1 MGGRNYTWLTEKQLD
16 GEMAD
21 FPPLDTKRCER
32 EANSLFKTWLFV
44 KDTRGMR
51 EITCSSC
58 GHSEKLLTPMRIMDE
73 KWAWLMGACHDQ
85 PATCPWCG
93 AGGKIKER
101 RYIRNGVKLTEYHP
115 VLFLQEKDGVL
126 YAQGFWTRKLYDSQ
140 MDATQLGQPPLFME
154 TEACRFR
161 IGRADGY
168 TRSGWDGRYIRTT
181 VEGNYGRNHWIRE
194 AFTSGIGYY
203 SGFEAY
209 TIFGSEAYYHSK
221 LRYCGYEIY
230 RGRPKLTDGTIC
242 GDLIRYLTAATQY
255 PQQIERIAKAGWRGL
270 IDDLIYQR
278 KKNVA
283 ILKWEEPDLK
293 KSLGLSGEELKTFR
307 DAKCSPYLIGEYK
320 KFRKAGIPA
329 SYEDLRKLNEMPW
342 GSYHEALKLCLHHG
356 IRPGRLVRYLEEH
369 TGTVNSIAVSK
380 YRYETFQIWKDWL
393 DMAGKLGYDLKNE
406 TVLLP
411 KELGRKHDEA
421 AEELNRRTL
430 REERKARAARIKE
443 RRKKYAAEI
452 NGFVF
457 RPAESSREIVAEGKA
472 LQHCVGG
479 YAERHMA
486 GKLTIC
492 FVRRV
497 ENPEASLY
505 TIEMHGAEL
514 IQIHGFKNERMP
526 GSKNPREVVGPELDA
541 WLAWIKRGSKRDKQG
556 NPVLPDVKDKKE
568 VKIA

>member
-1 MGGRNYTWLTEKQLD
+1 MGGYEFLTQKELSKD
-16 GEMAD
+16 MTD
-21 FPPLDTKRCER
+21 FPPLDVARCER

-44 KDTRGMR
+44 RDTRGMR
-51 EITCSSC
+51 EIACSGC

-73 KWAWLMGACHDQ
+73 QWAYLVTAGHDQ

-93 AGGKIKER
+93 ADGQIKER
-101 RYIRNGVKLTEYHP
+101 RYIRNGVKLEEYHP

-126 YAQGFWTRKLYDSQ
+126 YAQGFWTRKLYDGH
-140 MDATQLGQPPLFME
+140 MTAEELAQPPLFME

-194 AFTSGIGYY
+194 AFTSGNGYY

-230 RGRPKLTDGTIC
+230 RGRPKLTDGTLC
-242 GDLIRYLTAATQY
+242 GDMIRYLTAATQY

-278 KKNVA
+278 KKNAA
-283 ILKWEEPDLK
+283 ILKWDEPDLR
-293 KSLGLSGEELKTFR
+293 KSMQLSGEELKAFR
-307 DAKCSPYLIGEYK
+307 DAKCSPYLIGDYK
-320 KFRKAGIPA
+320 KFRKAEITA
-329 SYEDLRKLNEMPW
+329 SFEDLAKLHQWLGYGRYE
-342 GSYHEALKLCLHHG
+342 EALKLCLKHG
-356 IRPGRLVRYLEEH
+356 IRPGRLRRYLDEH
-369 TGTVNSIAVSK
+369 TGKVNSLAVAQYS
-380 YRYETFQIWKDWL
+380 YGTVQIWKDWL
-393 DMAGKLGYDLKNE
+393 DMAGKLGYDLQNE

-430 REERKARAARIKE
+430 REERKERDARRKE
-443 RRKKYAAEI
+443 RQKRYAAEI

-457 RPAESSREIVAEGKA
+457 RPAESSREIVDEGKA

-486 GKLTIC
+486 GKLTIV
-492 FVRRV
+492 FLRRA
-497 ENPEASLY
+497 ENPDASLY

-514 IQIHGFKNERMP
+514 IQIHGFKNERTP

-541 WLAWIKRGSKRDKQG
+541 WLLWIKRGSKRDKQG
-556 NPVLPDVKDKKE
+556 RPKLPVVKEKE
-568 VKIA
+568 DKIA

>member
-1 MGGRNYTWLTEKQLD
+1 MGGRNYTYLTEKQLD

-73 KWAWLMGACHDQ
+73 QWTYLVTAGHDQ

-93 AGGKIKER
+93 AGGRIKER

-168 TRSGWDGRYIRTT
+168 THSGWDGRYIRTT
-181 VEGNYGRNHWIRE
+181 VEGNYGRNHWLRE

-209 TIFGSEAYYHSK
+209 TVFGSEAYYRSA
-221 LRYCGYEIY
+221 LRYCGYEIF
-230 RGRPKLTDGTIC
+230 RGRSKLTDGTIC

-270 IDDLIYQR
+270 IDNLIYER

-283 ILKWEEPDLK
+283 VLKWEEPDVK
-293 KSLGLSGEELKTFR
+293 KSLGLSREELKAFR
-307 DAKCSPYLIGEYK
+307 AAKCSPYLIADYK
-320 KFRKAGIPA
+320 KFRKAEIPT
-329 SYEDLRKLNEMPW
+329 SFEDLAKLYQWLRYGPYGEL
-342 GSYHEALKLCLHHG
+342 LKLCLQYG
-356 IRPGRLVRYLEEH
+356 IRPGRLHRYLDEH

-380 YRYETFQIWKDWL
+380 YSYGTAQIWKDWL
-393 DMAGKLGYDLKNE
+393 DMAGKLGYDLQNE

-430 REERKARAARIKE
+430 REERKAQAARIKE

-457 RPAESSREIVAEGKA
+457 RPAESSREIVDEGKA

-486 GKLTIC
+486 GKLTIV
-492 FVRRV
+492 FLRRA
-497 ENPEASLY
+497 ENPEASLF
-505 TIEMHGAEL
+505 TIEMNGAQL
-514 IQIHGFKNERMP
+514 VQIHGFKNERMP

-541 WLAWIKRGSKRDKQG
+541 WLTWIKRGSKRDKKG
-556 NPVLPDVKDKKE
+556 NPIFPAIKE
-568 VKIA
+568 KEAKTA

>member
-1 MGGRNYTWLTEKQLD
+1 MGGRNYTYLTEKQLN
-16 GEMAD
+16 GEMSD

-32 EANSLFKTWLFV
+32 EANSLFTTWLFV

-58 GHSEKLLTPMRIMDE
+58 GHSEKLLAPMRVMDE
-73 KWAWLMGACHDQ
+73 TWAYLVTAGHDQ

-93 AGGKIKER
+93 AGGRIKER
-101 RYIRNGVKLTEYHP
+101 RYIRNGIKLTEYHP

-126 YAQGFWTRKLYDSQ
+126 YAQGFWTRKLYDGKMS
-140 MDATQLGQPPLFME
+140 AEELAQPPLFME

-168 TRSGWDGRYIRTT
+168 MRDYDGRYIRQT
-181 VEGNYGRNHWIRE
+181 VEGNYGRKHWLRE
-194 AFTSGIGYY
+194 AFTSGVGYY
-203 SGFEAY
+203 SGFECF
-209 TIFGSEAYYHSK
+209 TVFGTEAFYRSE
-221 LRYCGYEIY
+221 LRYCGYEIF

-255 PQQIERIAKAGWRGL
+255 PRQIERIAKAGWRGL
-270 IDDLIYQR
+270 IEDLIYRR

-283 ILKWEEPDLK
+283 ILKWEETDLK
-293 KSLGLSGEELKTFR
+293 KSLGLSGEEFKAFR
-307 DAKCSPYLIGEYK
+307 TAKCSPYLIADYK
-320 KFRKAGIPA
+320 KFRKAGLPA
-329 SYEDLRKLNEMPW
+329 SFEDLAKIYQWLGYGPYSEV
-342 GSYHEALKLCLHHG
+342 LKLCLRYR
-356 IRPGRLVRYLEEH
+356 IRPGRLHRYLDEH
-369 TGTVNSIAVSK
+369 TGSVNSIAVAK
-380 YRYETFQIWKDWL
+380 YSYGTVQIWKDWL
-393 DMAGKLGYDLKNE
+393 DMAGKLGYDLQNE

-430 REERKARAARIKE
+430 REERKAQAERIKE
-443 RRKKYAAEI
+443 RRKRYSAEI
-452 NGFVF
+452 NGFLF
-457 RPAESSREIVAEGKA
+457 RPAESSREIVDEGKA

-486 GKLTIC
+486 GKLTII
-492 FVRRV
+492 FLRRA

-505 TIEMHGAEL
+505 TIEMHDDRL

-526 GSKNPREVVGPELDA
+526 GAKDPHAVVGPELDA
-541 WLAWIKRGSKRDKQG
+541 WLLWIKRGSKRDKQG
-556 NPVLPDVKDKKE
+556 NPILPKIKE
-568 VKIA
+568 KEAKTA